1 MADTSTTMPGT
12 DAGPADLR
20 TILADD
26 DPLAR
31 RVIRDTL
38 QAAGITVV
46 AEAAN
51 GREAV
56 ELAVFYRPDIV
67 VMDHMMPEVDG
78 LEATRRLQ
86 ALAPEVHVVMLTGA
100 TDEELGLQALVAGA
114 SGWLTKDMELSAL
127 PRALRGTLCGEAAIS
142 RRLARRLVEHY
153 RHEHAGRRG
162 LRPIHSPLTDR
173 EWEVVDL
180 LCAGAGTE
188 DIARALVLS
197 TETVRSHLKRIYRKL
212 GVRSRADAA
221 RAAERLRDDAPLA
234 A

>member
-1 MADTSTTMPGT
+1 MQTTT
-12 DAGPADLR
+12 TLPAAEDGSAELR
-20 TILADD
+20 TVLADD

-56 ELAVFYRPDIV
+56 ELALFYRPQIV
-67 VMDHMMPEVDG
+67 VMDYMMPGMDG

-86 ALAPEVHVVMLTGA
+86 EAAPEVRVVMLTGA
-100 TDEELGLQALVAGA
+100 DDEDLGLRCLGAGA
-114 SGWLTKDMELSAL
+114 SGFLTKDLELEAL
-127 PRALRGTLCGEAAIS
+127 PRALRGTLRGEAAIT
-142 RRLARRLVEHY
+142 RRLAMTLVERY
-153 RHEHAGRRG
+153 RREHAGRRG
-162 LRPIHSPLTDR
+162 LRPIQSPLTDR
-173 EWEVVDL
+173 EWQVVDL
-180 LCAGAGTE
+180 LSSGAGTE
-188 DIARALVLS
+188 EIAQALVLS

-212 GVRSRADAA
+212 GVRSRADAV
-221 RAAERLRDDAPLA
+221 RAVARLRDDEPLA

>member
-1 MADTSTTMPGT
+1 MVPDTT
-12 DAGPADLR
+12 ARPAELR

-56 ELAVFYRPDIV
+56 ELALFYRPEVV
-67 VMDHMMPEVDG
+67 VMDYMMPEVDG
-78 LEATRRLQ
+78 LEATRRL
-86 ALAPEVHVVMLTGA
+86 AEAAPEVRVVMLTGA
-100 TDEELGLQALVAGA
+100 ADDDLGLRCLAAGA
-114 SGWLTKDMELSAL
+114 AGYLTKDLELEAL
-127 PRALRGTLCGEAAIS
+127 PRALRGTAAGEAAIS
-142 RRLARRLVEHY
+142 RRLAMQLVEHY
-153 RHEHAGRRG
+153 RREHAGRQG

-180 LCAGAGTE
+180 LCSGAGTE
-188 DIARALVLS
+188 DVARELVLS
-197 TETVRSHLKRIYRKL
+197 TETVRTHLKRIYRKL
-212 GVRSRADAA
+212 GVRSRADAVRVA
-221 RAAERLRDDAPLA
+221 QRLRDEGPLA

>member
-1 MADTSTTMPGT
+1 MT
-12 DAGPADLR
+12 AGPGDASAELR

-38 QAAGITVV
+38 QGAGITVV

-56 ELAVFYRPDIV
+56 ELALFYRPQLV
-67 VMDHMMPEVDG
+67 LMDHMMPELDG
-78 LEATRRLQ
+78 LEATRRIRE
-86 ALAPEVHVVMLTGA
+86 AAPEVHVVMLTGSA
-100 TDEELGLQALVAGA
+100 DDELGLRALGAGA
-114 SGWLTKDMELSAL
+114 SGYLTKDVELSAL
-127 PRALRGTLCGEAAIS
+127 PRALRGTLHGEAAVS
-142 RRLARRLVEHY
+142 RRLAMKLVEHY
-153 RHEHAGRRG
+153 RREHAGRQG

-180 LCAGAGTE
+180 LSAGAGTDE
-188 DIARALVLS
+188 IARALVLS
-197 TETVRSHLKRIYRKL
+197 TETVRSHLKRIHRKL
-212 GVRSRADAA
+212 GVRSRADAV
-221 RAAERLRDDAPLA
+221 RAVQRLRDDTPLA

>member
-1 MADTSTTMPGT
+1 MTNPTTTLPGT
-12 DAGPADLR
+12 EAGPAALR

-38 QAAGITVV
+38 HAAGITVV

-56 ELAVFYRPDIV
+56 ELGAFYRPDV
-67 VMDHMMPEVDG
+67 VLMDYMMPGMDG

-86 ALAPEVHVVMLTGA
+86 ELAPEVRVVMLTGA
-100 TDEELGLQALVAGA
+100 GDEDLGLRALVAGA
-114 SGWLTKDMELSAL
+114 SGWLTKDIELEAL
-127 PRALRGTLCGEAAIS
+127 PRALRGTLQGEAAIS
-142 RRLARRLVEHY
+142 RRLAMRLVEHY
-153 RHEHAGRRG
+153 RREHAGRRG

-173 EWEVVDL
+173 EWEVLDL
-180 LCAGAGTE
+180 LSAGAGTE
-188 DIARALVLS
+188 EIARALVLS
-197 TETVRSHLKRIYRKL
+197 TETVRSHLKRIYPKL
-212 GVRSRADAA
+212 GVRSRADAV
-221 RAAERLRDDAPLA
+221 RAAQSLRDGGRLA